1 MRKTQDKRRGP
12 RRASFTP
19 RIVTDRQHCY
29 PQRMTTPH
37 DAPLRDI
44 TFPPT
49 DQALREDVNRLGAL
63 VGDILA
69 EQRGD
74 DFLALIE
81 HIRTAA
87 IQRREHEN
95 EATYLHQ
102 TLSRMPPA
110 TAEAVVRA
118 FATYFNAVNLAERVH
133 RIRRRRDYQ
142 RDGDTPQPGGL
153 LATLHALRAE
163 GVDYDTLRDQLDALC
178 VELVFTAH
186 PTEAVRRALLEKE
199 QDVVRGLVED
209 MDRTLTPQERRT
221 GLARMR
227 SAITAAWQTAESPPV
242 KPTVADEL
250 EHVGFYL
257 SEPLYRVL
265 PVFYETF
272 ADAMEEVY
280 GERPTLPCVLRF
292 GSWVGGDM
300 DGNPNVGAD
309 TIAAT
314 LATQR
319 SSILRA
325 YRRDLAKLSRTLSQ
339 SPERVG
345 IDAAIATRSEDYRAR
360 FPDAAARL
368 RTRNTDMP
376 YRTLLALIDARL
388 EATDAGAAHA
398 YAGPQEFLDDLNLIS
413 TSLSANRGE
422 HAGGFAL
429 DRVRRR
435 VHGFGFH
442 LATLDVRQDSSVHEQ
457 ALAICLDDAD
467 FAARPINERIARL
480 TEVLTHGTRMP
491 NIDALPEPARGTLTV
506 FRTLT
511 QARRSYGDIA
521 LGPYIVS
528 MSRSAADA
536 LAVLAL
542 AQLSGDGD
550 GALDVAPLFE
560 TVADLDA
567 APEVLRALLTDP
579 RYRAH
584 VSTRGERQMVMLG
597 YSDSSKDAGML
608 ASRFALQQA
617 QIALLAVGKQFGV
630 RIAFFHGRG
639 GSISRG
645 GGKTERAVIAAP
657 RGSIAGF
664 LRVTEQ
670 GEVIHRK
677 YGIRALALRNME
689 QTVSAVLRASL
700 RPRPPEP
707 REAQWREWTRDM
719 AAVSRDAYRALVH
732 DDANFPAYFRDATPI
747 DLIERL
753 RLGSRPAKRAG
764 TGDIGSLR
772 AIPWV
777 FAWSQNRC
785 NLTAWYGVGT
795 GLAHGIAK
803 YGQAAMAEM
812 TSDWPFFA
820 ALIDDLDMVLAKSD
834 LAIFEGYSQLS
845 GAHHAT
851 FYPRIAAEF
860 ARARDAVL
868 ALHGS
873 DELLARDLRLR
884 RSIRLRNPY
893 VDPINLLQ
901 QDLLRRWRAA
911 ERPEDAD
918 YRALVATVNGISAG
932 VQNTG

>member
-1 MRKTQDKRRGP
+1 MDN
-12 RRASFTP
+12 TP
-19 RIVTDRQHCY
+19 D
-29 PQRMTTPH
+29 TT
-37 DAPLRDI
+37 PLRDI
-44 TFPPT
+44 NFPPG
-49 DQALREDVNRLGAL
+49 DQPLREDVNRLGAL
-63 VGDILA
+63 VGTILA

-87 IQRREHEN
+87 IQRRERED
-95 EATYLHQ
+95 EASYLQH

-142 RDGDTPQPGGL
+142 RDGNTPQPGGL
-153 LATLHALRAE
+153 LATLHALHDE
-163 GVDYDTLRDQLDALC
+163 GVDFDTLSTQLNELC
-178 VELVFTAH
+178 VELIFTAH

-199 QDVVRGLVED
+199 QDVVRGLVAD
-209 MDRTLTPQERRT
+209 MDRHLTPQERRAD
-221 GLARMR
+221 LSRMR
-227 SAITAAWQTAESPPV
+227 SAITASWQTAESPPV

-257 SEPLYRVL
+257 SETIYRVL
-265 PVFYETF
+265 PVFYEAF

-280 GERPTLPCVLRF
+280 GTRPALPGVLRF

-319 SSILRA
+319 GNILRA

-339 SPERVG
+339 SSERVG
-345 IDAAIATRSEDYRAR
+345 ISDAVYARIDAYRALL
-360 FPDAAARL
+360 PESNARL
-368 RTRNTDMP
+368 RARNADMP
-376 YRTLLALIDARL
+376 YRALLALIDMRL
-388 EATDAGAAHA
+388 EATHAGDANA
-398 YAGPQEFLDDLNLIS
+398 YAGPGEFLADLELIA
-413 TSLSANRGE
+413 TSLSDNRGE

-429 DRVRRR
+429 NRVLRRVRS
-435 VHGFGFH
+435 FGFH
-442 LATLDVRQDSSVHEQ
+442 LATLDVRQDSAVHEA
-457 ALAICLDDAD
+457 ALAICLKDDD
-467 FAARPINERIARL
+467 FAQRPVEERIARL
-480 TEVLTHGTRMP
+480 TAILADAPAALDIE
-491 NIDALPEPARGTLTV
+491 ALPEPARGTLAV
-506 FRTLT
+506 FRTLA
-511 QARRSYGDIA
+511 QARQSYGQEA

-528 MSRSAADA
+528 MSRTAADA

-542 AQLSGDGD
+542 EHLGGAGD

-567 APEVLRALLTDP
+567 APGVLRALLTDP
-579 RYRAH
+579 RYRTH
-584 VSTRGERQMVMLG
+584 VAARGERQMVMLG

-617 QIALLAVGKQFGV
+617 QIALLAVGREFGV

-657 RGSIAGF
+657 RGSIAGY

-689 QTVSAVLRASL
+689 QTVAAVLRASL
-700 RPRPPEP
+700 RPRPAEP
-707 REAQWREWTRDM
+707 REAVWREWAREM
-719 AAVSRDAYRALVH
+719 AAVSREAYRALVH
-732 DDANFPAYFRDATPI
+732 DDAAFPAYFREATPI

-764 TGDIGSLR
+764 SGDVGSLR

-777 FAWSQNRC
+777 FAWSQTRC

-795 GLAHGIAK
+795 GLAHGIATF
-803 YGQAAMAEM
+803 GREAISEMA
-812 TSDWPFFA
+812 SDWPFFA

-834 LAIFEGYSQLS
+834 LAIFEGYSRLA
-845 GAHHAT
+845 GEAHEV
-851 FYPRIAAEF
+851 FFPRIADEF

-868 ALHGS
+868 MLHQA
-873 DELLARDLRLR
+873 DELLSRDLRLR

-901 QDLLRRWRAA
+901 QDLLRRWRNAD
-911 ERPEDAD
+911 RPDDAD

-932 VQNTG
+932 IQNTG

>member
-1 MRKTQDKRRGP
+1 MN
-12 RRASFTP
+12 TP
-19 RIVTDRQHCY
+19 LDT
-29 PQRMTTPH
+29 
-37 DAPLRDI
+37 PLRDI
-44 TFPPT
+44 RFPPT
-49 DQALREDVNRLGAL
+49 DQPLREDVNRLGAL
-63 VGDILA
+63 VGEILA
-69 EQRGD
+69 EQRGE

-87 IQRREHEN
+87 IQRREREN
-95 EATYLHQ
+95 EASYLRQ

-153 LATLHALRAE
+153 LATLHALRDE
-163 GVDYDTLRDQLDALC
+163 GVDYGTLRAQLDTLC

-209 MDRTLTPQERRT
+209 MDRNLTPQERRAD
-221 GLARMR
+221 LARMR
-227 SAITAAWQTAESPPV
+227 SAITASWQTAESPPS

-257 SEPLYRVL
+257 SETLYRVL

-272 ADAMEEVY
+272 AEAMEAVY
-280 GERPTLPCVLRF
+280 GQRPALPCVLRF

-319 SSILRA
+319 GSILQA

-339 SPERVG
+339 SSERVG
-345 IDAAIATRSEDYRAR
+345 IDAAVHARIDDYRAR
-360 FPDAAARL
+360 FPEAAARM
-368 RTRNTDMP
+368 RARNADMP

-388 EATDAGAAHA
+388 EATGNGTAESA
-398 YAGPQEFLDDLNLIS
+398 YAGPHEFLADLDLIAA
-413 TSLSANRGE
+413 SLAANRGE

-429 DRVRRR
+429 ERVRRR
-435 VHGFGFH
+435 VRGFGFH

-457 ALAICLDDAD
+457 ALAICLDEAG
-467 FAARPINERIARL
+467 FAERPVDERIARL
-480 TEVLTHGTRMP
+480 TRVLSETPPTL
-491 NIDALPEPARGTLTV
+491 DLATLPEPARGTLAV
-506 FRTLT
+506 FRTLA
-511 QARRSYGDIA
+511 QARRTYGEVA

-528 MSRSAADA
+528 MSRTAADA

-542 AQLSGDGD
+542 AHLSGDGD

-567 APEVLRALLTDP
+567 APEVLRALLSDP

-584 VSTRGERQMVMLG
+584 VAARGERQRVMLG

-617 QIALLAVGKQFGV
+617 QIALLAVGREFGV
-630 RIAFFHGRG
+630 RVAFFHGRG

-657 RGSIAGF
+657 RGSIDGY

-689 QTVSAVLRASL
+689 QTVAAVLRASL

-707 REAQWREWTRDM
+707 REAHWREWTRAM
-719 AAVSRDAYRALVH
+719 ARVSRDAYRALVH
-732 DDANFPAYFRDATPI
+732 DDADFPAYFREATPI

-764 TGDIGSLR
+764 NGDIGSLR

-777 FAWSQNRC
+777 FAWSQTRC

-795 GLAHGIAK
+795 GLAHGIAAF
-803 YGQAAMAEM
+803 GLDAMKEM
-812 TSDWPFFA
+812 ASDWPFFA
-820 ALIDDLDMVLAKSD
+820 ALVDDLDMVLAKSD
-834 LAIFEGYSQLS
+834 LAIFEGYSLLA
-845 GAHHAT
+845 GPRHAQ
-851 FYPRIAAEF
+851 FYPRIAEEF
-860 ARARDAVL
+860 ARTRDAVL
-868 ALHGS
+868 ALH
-873 DELLARDLRLR
+873 DAAELLSRDLGLR

-911 ERPEDAD
+911 DRPDDAD